1 LFAQMREV
9 FLIMRR
15 IEVVVALVTAVA
27 NRQLIQIIGVQQS
40 LQALAKRLDTWRPA
54 RRNSPIS
61 ISSGGRVQRAANLR
75 PGMRSSPRYAKM
87 PDSENVRIRSE

>member
-1 LFAQMREV
+1 MKCRRHAGLYNHRSRSRNVEFLFAQMREV

-40 LQALAKRLDTWRPA
+40 LQALAKRPGHMA
-54 RRNSPIS
+54 P
-61 ISSGGRVQRAANLR
+61 GAAQQSN
-75 PGMRSSPRYAKM
+75 
-87 PDSENVRIRSE
+87 